1 MALDAFAEA
10 GYHDTTMEEIAARAG
25 VTKPVLYQ
33 HFPSKHR
40 LYLEVLR
47 EVGRRLS
54 DAVITAADPSLS
66 PHEQVRHGFAAYF
79 TFIDDRPQAFAV
91 LFGEG
96 VRVDPEFAA
105 TVYEVESTIAGLIAE
120 LITTAGLDTLDRLTL
135 AHGLVGLA
143 EATGRHWL
151 RTGRP
156 SDAAALA
163 AQVAELAWAG
173 LRGRP
178 PSVEHA
184 ATVGDPTTS
193 GGTRT
198 PGPRTADG
206 PAATA
211 RTEHV

>member
-1 MALDAFAEA
+1 MRPVRLPADQRRAQLLDVALTVFAEA
-10 GYHDTTMEEIAARAG
+10 GYHDTTMDQIASRAG

-33 HFPSKHR
+33 HFPSKHQ

-47 EVGRRLS
+47 DVGRRLS
-54 DAVITAADPSLS
+54 DAVIGAADAAVS
-66 PHEQVRHGFAAYF
+66 PHEQVRRGFAAYF
-79 TFIDDRPQAFAV
+79 GFIAERPAAFAV

-96 VRVDPEFAA
+96 VRVDPDFAA
-105 TVYEVESTIAGLIAE
+105 TIYEVESSIASMIAE
-120 LITTAGLDTLDRLTL
+120 LITTEGLETPDRLTL

-156 SDAAALA
+156 GDALALA

-178 PSVEHA
+178 PAVDRGS
-184 ATVGDPTTS
+184 D
-193 GGTRT
+193 
-198 PGPRTADG
+198 
-206 PAATA
+206 
-211 RTEHV
+211 